1 MNATDHAATDASGA
15 DSGWQRLAP
24 AFALIFLAPVIAE
37 VSSGA
42 TRLSFIFVLIPEMMV
57 WGCGA
62 LLIREFVRRWHA
74 GWTSMFLLGLGL
86 SVAEEFVIQQTSL
99 APLPWVA
106 SPAYGRIW
114 GVNLIYFIFMLGFE
128 SVMVVLVPVQLT
140 EIIFRARRTQPW
152 LKKSG
157 LLITGAVFLLGSFIA
172 GFLWIKIARE
182 KVLHVPHYPTPVP
195 AILCGLAIIIL
206 LGIAAYALRNVGQ
219 ISSAQ
224 KSSAPKS
231 TVRQSP
237 AQQSPR
243 TEVSR
248 STGPSRS
255 TAPSPWIVGIVTLV
269 LGFPWYLL
277 MTLIF
282 GPRRDIPLGI
292 SVLAAIL
299 WAGLAYVVARR
310 FTSSPAW
317 CDMHR
322 WSAIFCATLV
332 SMIAGFGGSDSWSRT
347 DFYAKVILNVVAV
360 GALTWLALKIAARLR
375 VQESE

>member
-1 MNATDHAATDASGA
+1 MNPTDHPVTGTAAGNSR
-15 DSGWQRLAP
+15 WQRLLP
-24 AFALIFLAPVIAE
+24 IFALIFLAPFIAE

-140 EIIFRARRTQPW
+140 ELLFPARRTQPW
-152 LKKSG
+152 LKKSA
-157 LLITGAVFLLGSFIA
+157 LCITSAVFLLGSFIA
-172 GFLWIKIARE
+172 GFLWIKIARD
-182 KVLHVPHYPTPVP
+182 KVLHVPHYPTPV
-195 AILCGLAIIIL
+195 LAIVCGVAMIFL
-206 LGIAAYALRNVGQ
+206 LALASYAARNVGW
-219 ISSAQ
+219 ISTAQ
-224 KSSAPKS
+224 E
-231 TVRQSP
+231 SP
-237 AQQSPR
+237 AQQWST
-243 TEVSR
+243 TESSR
-248 STGPSRS
+248 STLPSRS
-255 TAPSPWIVGIVTLV
+255 TAPSPWIVGIVTL
-269 LGFPWYLL
+269 LFGFPWYLL

-282 GPRRDIPLGI
+282 GPRRDIPLWI
-292 SVLAAIL
+292 SALAAIL

-317 CDMHR
+317 GDMHR
-322 WSAIFCATLV
+322 WSAVFCAALV
-332 SMIAGFGGSDSWSRT
+332 SMLAGFGGSDSWSRT
-347 DFYAKVILNVVAV
+347 DFYFKAILNVVIV
-360 GALTWLALKIAARLR
+360 VALSWLAIEILALQRA
-375 VQESE
+375 ESSPQK